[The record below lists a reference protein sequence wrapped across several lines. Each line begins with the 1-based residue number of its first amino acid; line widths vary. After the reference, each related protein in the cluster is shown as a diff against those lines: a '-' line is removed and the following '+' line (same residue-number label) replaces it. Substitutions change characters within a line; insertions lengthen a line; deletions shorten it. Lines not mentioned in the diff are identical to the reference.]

1 MTQTPADQPQEEFR
15 QSGRAGYGML
25 DQALW
30 SRFRDADSAQSYLA
44 VWLALQCRQLGAE
57 VSGALLM
64 GEPEIGPFSPVA
76 IWPDTGSENP
86 DMLDAAQQ
94 AVKQRRGVVLA
105 EGSSERIL
113 AQPLT
118 VQGRLYGVVAVQV
131 ADQSLQTIDLF
142 RRLQW
147 GAGWIEVLTLREQGE
162 LDAELRERSATA
174 FDTLAT
180 LLEHS
185 RFDEAC
191 NALVGDLASR
201 LDCDTVSVGFVRHR
215 RCRVKALS
223 LSAGF
228 GKRMSLVRD
237 IGVAMDEAIDQ
248 NAVILY
254 PAPEEWEYRVT
265 RAHEELAESR
275 KAGAVL
281 TLPLQAHGDLIGA
294 LTFERSRGENFTPG
308 EVEVCDAVAAV
319 VGPILDDRRANDRA
333 LPVKIY
339 LSIVTQLKRLL
350 GPGYF
355 GRKLATLVV
364 VALVLFFSVA
374 KDDYSVSAPALVQG
388 TVQRTLV
395 APFGG
400 YLAAQYARAGD
411 LVENGQVLAVLDDRE
426 LTLERLRLITAE
438 RQSQAEY
445 DRALAERNRAESNII
460 RAQIEQARA
469 QLALVEE
476 QLARTRILA
485 PFDGVVVSGDLT
497 QSVGAS
503 LERGEELFQVAPLDS
518 YRVVLEVDERDV
530 QNIAPDQRGILRV
543 SAMPETE
550 LPYSIERVTPM
561 ATQGEGRNFFR
572 VEALLDAGNSD
583 LRPGMEGV
591 ARTDIDRRLLI
602 RIWGEK
608 TLNWIRLALWRWLP

>member
-1 MTQTPADQPQEEFR
+1 MQTPADQPQDEFR
-15 QSGRAGYGML
+15 QSGRTSYGML

-30 SRFRDADSAQSYLA
+30 SRFREADNAQSFLT
-44 VWLALQCRQLGAE
+44 VWLALQCRQLGSD
-57 VSGALLM
+57 VSGILLM
-64 GEPEIGPFSPVA
+64 GEPEIGPFTPVA
-76 IWPDTGSENP
+76 MWPDAGVENP
-86 DMLDAAQQ
+86 ELLDAAQQ
-94 AVKQRRGVVLA
+94 SVQQRRGVVLG
-105 EGSSERIL
+105 EDSKERIL
-113 AQPLT
+113 AHPLT
-118 VQGRLYGVVAVQV
+118 VQGRLYGVIAVRV
-131 ADQSLQTIDLF
+131 TDLSLQTIDLF

-147 GAGWIEVLTLREQGE
+147 GGGWIEVLTLREQGE
-162 LDAELRERSATA
+162 QDAELRERSATA

-201 LDCDTVSVGFVRHR
+201 LNCDTVSVGFIGYR

-237 IGVAMDEAIDQ
+237 IGIAMDEAVDQ
-248 NAVILY
+248 NAAILY
-254 PAPEEWEYRVT
+254 PPPDEWEYRVT
-265 RAHEELAESR
+265 RAHEDLAESR
-275 KAGAVL
+275 KAGAIL
-281 TLPLQAHGDLIGA
+281 TLPLQAHGDIIGA
-294 LTFERSRGENFTPG
+294 LTFERSRGESFTPG
-308 EVEVCDAVAAV
+308 DVEVCDAVAAV
-319 VGPILDDRRANDRA
+319 VGPILDDRHANDRA
-333 LPVKIY
+333 LPIKVLGSLI
-339 LSIVTQLKRLL
+339 TQLKRLL

-355 GRKLATLVV
+355 GRKLSTLLVI
-364 VALVLFFSVA
+364 ALVAFFAVA

-411 LVENGQVLAVLDDRE
+411 LVEAGQVLAVLDDRD

-460 RAQIEQARA
+460 RAQIDQARA
-469 QLALVEE
+469 QLSLVEE
-476 QLARTRILA
+476 QLARTRIVA
-485 PFDGVVVSGDLT
+485 PFDGVVVSGDLS

-530 QNIAPDQRGILRV
+530 KDIAPEQEGVLRV

-550 LPYSIERVTPM
+550 LPYRIERVTPM
-561 ATQGEGRNFFR
+561 AMQGEGRNFFR
-572 VEALLDAGNSD
+572 VEAVLGATNAD

-591 ARTDIDRRLLI
+591 ARTEVDRRLLI

>member
-1 MTQTPADQPQEEFR
+1 MQTPADQPQDESL
-15 QSGRAGYGML
+15 QSGRSGYGIL

-30 SRFRDADSAQSYLA
+30 SRFRDAADAQSFLT
-44 VWLALQCRQLGAE
+44 VWLALQCRQLGANAA
-57 VSGALLM
+57 GTLLM
-64 GEPEIGPFSPVA
+64 GEPDIGPFTPVA
-76 IWPDTGSENP
+76 IWPDTGNEDP
-86 DMLDAAQQ
+86 VMIEAAQQ
-94 AVKQRRGVVLA
+94 SVQQRRGVVLGE
-105 EGSSERIL
+105 EGKERIL
-113 AQPLT
+113 AHPLT
-118 VQGRLYGVVAVQV
+118 VQGRLYGVIAVRV
-131 ADQSLQTIDLF
+131 TDASLQTTDLF

-147 GAGWIEVLTLREQGE
+147 GAGWMEVLTLREQAE

-180 LLEHS
+180 LLEHA

-201 LDCDTVSVGFVRHR
+201 LNCDTVSVGFVRYR

-228 GKRMSLVRD
+228 GQRMSLIRD
-237 IGVAMDEAIDQ
+237 IGTAMDEAIDQ
-248 NAVILY
+248 NAAILY
-254 PAPEEWEYRVT
+254 PPPPEWEYRVT
-265 RAHEELAESR
+265 RAHAELAESR
-275 KAGAVL
+275 KAGAIL
-281 TLPLQAHGDLIGA
+281 TLPLQSKGELIGA
-294 LTFERSRGENFTPG
+294 LTFERTRGESFSPD

-333 LPVKIY
+333 LAVKIFIS
-339 LSIVTQLKRLL
+339 LTTQLKRLL

-364 VALVLFFSVA
+364 IALIAFFSFA
-374 KDDYSVSAPALVQG
+374 KDDYSVSAPALLQG

-411 LVENGQVLAVLDDRE
+411 LVENGQVLAALDDRD

-445 DRALAERNRAESNII
+445 DRALAEGNRAEANII
-460 RAQIEQARA
+460 RAQIDQAQA
-469 QLALVEE
+469 QLSLIDE
-476 QLARTRILA
+476 QLSRTRILA
-485 PFDGVVVSGDLT
+485 PFDGIVVSGDLS
-497 QSVGAS
+497 QSVGIS
-503 LERGEELFQVAPLDS
+503 LERGQELFQIAPLDS
-518 YRVVLEVDERDV
+518 YRVVLEVDERDI
-530 QNIAPDQRGILRV
+530 QNIQPQQQGILRV

-550 LPYSIERVTPM
+550 LPYQVERITPM
-561 ATQGEGRNFFR
+561 AMQQEGRNFFR
-572 VEALLDAGNSD
+572 VEAQLSTENSD

-608 TLNWIRLALWRWLP
+608 TLNWIQLALWRWLP